1 MGGELSAL
9 QNANRAQAVKNSQ
22 VLEFHS
28 DSKWKAHFES
38 SKETSKLMVIDF
50 SASWCAPCRSM
61 EPTIQEYAS
70 KYTDVE
76 FVKIDVDELMD
87 VAQEFGVQDVAPK
100 FGVQVMP
107 TFILVKKGKVVD
119 KITGARKEE
128 LQNKIEKHRDYYYYA

>member
-1 MGGELSAL
+1 MGAELSAF
-9 QNANRAQAVKNSQ
+9 QNANRAQAVKNFHGQ

-28 DSKWKAHFES
+28 STEWKAHFES

-50 SASWCAPCRSM
+50 SASWCAPCRFM
-61 EPTIQEYAS
+61 EPTINEYAS

-76 FVKIDVDELMD
+76 FIKIDVDELMD
-87 VAQEFGVQDVAPK
+87 VAQEFGVQA
-100 FGVQVMP
+100 MP

-128 LQNKIEKHRDYYYYA
+128 LQNKIEKHRGYYNYA